1 MRLGVNSQKVDMTE
15 IEKTVSA
22 TENVVTQTVAL
33 LTGYEFE
40 LKGYTAD
47 EIVTEWLNEYE
58 AVWLRLAVIE
68 ALYQGR
74 YKSISVEQILKTWL
88 KRGNPNFHFNHE
100 FERLICSKLPRS
112 VAAFEE
118 NPLVQGYTQ
127 HKSVSKTSFSNQS
140 DHLNPK
146 LPQLNPV
153 EYNPTSLLKSTLPSF
168 APVTRDCK
176 AKESKYDAAEVEEEK
191 GEIIKKEDK
200 TGKQEN
206 SSPERKMN
214 KDFISPIHQLTPKED
229 ASRLYSKLKAVAHK
243 TFDED
248 ESKN

>member
-1 MRLGVNSQKVDMTE
+1 MTD
-15 IEKTVSA
+15 IA
-22 TENVVTQTVAL
+22 IENVVAQTVGL
-33 LTGYEFE
+33 LTSYEFE

-47 EIVTEWLNEYE
+47 EIVAEWLNEYE
-58 AVWLRLAVIE
+58 SVWLRLAVIE

-74 YKSISVEQILKTWL
+74 YKGISVEQILKTWL

-118 NPLVQGYTQ
+118 NPLVQGFSQ

-140 DHLNPK
+140 DHLNLK
-146 LPQLNPV
+146 LPQLNQA
-153 EYNPTSLLKSTLPSF
+153 ENNPTPPLKSKLPSSDNP
-168 APVTRDCK
+168 APVTCCK
-176 AKESKYDAAEVEEEK
+176 AQGSKSDAVGIDEK
-191 GEIIKKEDK
+191 KREPMKEDK
-200 TGKQEN
+200 TLKQEN
-206 SSPERKMN
+206 FSPEPKMN
-214 KDFISPIHQLTPKED
+214 QDFISPIHQLTPKED